1 MVEEDFKGPN
11 LNDSV
16 SLYIV
21 KNNRA
26 PPFNYDKW
34 FQRAVARNCL
44 LDDYEQIWEDLAPFH
59 QLGRDEYRRRL
70 NLLAEDHPDM
80 NKVSIVMGNAQQ
92 GDSGL
97 SALNSGWR
105 TLFEKSSLPVQRVL
119 VFVNN
124 YDEPRILAYNQ
135 RPDVEREFN
144 DVKIKWLDRGN
155 ADYSELMNKFCEI
168 RDPLNPVGLIN
179 ENHGFL
185 IQPDSWEYTVNAFP
199 VLGHTKLSGC
209 FSDIVFPSNYHYP
222 FHPSLDK
229 SKAWEERLPKLYW
242 RGKSTGG
249 HAAKDNWVHFHRQR
263 LIQMYK
269 NNTELFDI
277 GIVAYPQCEEEAC
290 EAQKQRLGET
300 PRDPPH
306 AHEAYKYILDIDG
319 NTFSGRF
326 PRLLV
331 SGGLVFKMTIFTEY
345 FSKWLQPYVHY
356 IPVSPDLSDLES
368 KIKWAIDHDEKAKE
382 IAENGRRFALTRLSN
397 EQMECYTELLLLEM
411 SRLETGNEM
420 K

>member
-1 MVEEDFKGPN
+1 MAFKN
-11 LNDSV
+11 SV
-16 SLYIV
+16 ALY
-21 KNNRA
+21 KARNNRA

-34 FQRAVARNCL
+34 FDNAWAKKCV

-59 QLGRDEYRRRL
+59 QLGSDEYRRRL
-70 NLLAEDHPDM
+70 NILANDHPEMAYIWITNGNGNEIHNSVETLDGNWKQLLARSSRSVS
-80 NKVSIVMGNAQQ
+80 NVSIFL
-92 GDSGL
+92 SG
-97 SALNSGWR
+97 
-105 TLFEKSSLPVQRVL
+105 
-119 VFVNN
+119 

-135 RPDVEREFN
+135 KPDSGKELS
-144 DVKIKWLDRGN
+144 DDKLKWFDGN
-155 ADYSELMNKFCEI
+155 NTNYSEVMSKFCKI
-168 RDPLNPVGLIN
+168 RYPLKPLGFIN
-179 ENHGFL
+179 DNHGFL
-185 IQPDSWEYTVNAFP
+185 IQPDSWHFALSHIP
-199 VLGHTKLSGC
+199 VLAQTKLSKC
-209 FSDIVFPSNYHYP
+209 FSDILIPSHYHYP
-222 FHPSLDK
+222 FDPSMKITK
-229 SKAWEERLPKLYW
+229 SWEERLPKLYW
-242 RGKSTGG
+242 RGSATGG
-249 HAAKDNWVHFHRQR
+249 HAAKDNWINFHRQR